1 MAWFSSYSKR
11 RRGFFFDNVFK
22 SFSLGGTTIASET
35 TNDDDET
42 EVLTTNNLHAD
53 VMANITSVGTLGNVT
68 VTNTMQ
74 GGNIR
79 ISGNNITNYV
89 TGQPLTLS
97 APGGSAVVIDD
108 SLTVNNDAV
117 ITGSLTVNGTTTT
130 VNTTNTTI
138 ADPLYILNNG
148 QTGTPTK
155 DSGFVIER
163 GSSNNVAWVW
173 DESADKFMAVETSED
188 GTTAGDISII
198 GYADMQAK
206 DITATSF
213 SGDGSA
219 LTGIAQAQ
227 ITQHQA
233 ALSITESQISD
244 LSHYANSDVDAHLNQ
259 TNPTS
264 GHVLSWNGSDYA
276 WIDNAGYDDSDV
288 TSYLTTATGATQ
300 TGDLTVLASS
310 TIEFNENKLGNIGT
324 PVASTDGATKGYV
337 DSQMSSFS
345 GDSFSAIAVSGQ
357 STLNASGA
365 TTLTFAAG
373 TGTAIATDASTDTV
387 TITVEQSI
395 FGGVNDE
402 DLGLVTD
409 SVTQSEDLGDFTTHS
424 NSENLGAVV
433 ALEGV
438 AAPSQ
443 LILPE
448 YETASRPDATVQGQL
463 IYNSTL
469 DAVQF
474 SNGTEWD
481 GYAGT
486 ASPTFTGT
494 ITAADLTASGTITG
508 ANFITAG
515 AVTATGNI
523 SGAYI
528 IGDGSQL
535 TGMPVGYT
543 DSDVTS
549 LLSDFGSSPITTTGT
564 ITGKI
569 SSSSLQVVS
578 TVYTGKTTYSVAT
591 AGSTG
596 TYIAVLDTAIT
607 PTKTSSKV
615 RVEFNI
621 SFEVHHDT
629 IFRLFRVIGGTT
641 TEVRRNDDGNYWS
654 GFAYPGYD
662 VDNGSTPRTNHY
674 IYIDSPN
681 TTSAVTYKLM
691 IQSAGVGATTLYLN
705 RTVGSTGGANHE
717 NAISQCILTEIP
729 V

>member
-1 MAWFSSYSKR
+1 MAWYSSYSKR

-35 TNDDDET
+35 TNDDDTT

-148 QTGTPTK
+148 QTGTPSK

-219 LTGIAQAQ
+219 LTGITQAQ

-409 SVTQSEDLGDFTTHS
+409 SVTQSEDLGDFTAHA

-494 ITAADLTASGTITG
+494 ITAADLTA
-508 ANFITAG
+508 
-515 AVTATGNI
+515 TGNI

-528 IGDGSQL
+528 LGNGSQL
-535 TGMPVGYT
+535 TGMYT

-549 LLSDFGSSPITTTGT
+549 LLSDFGSNPITTTGT
-564 ITGKI
+564 ITGKL
-569 SSSSLQVVS
+569 SSSSLQVIHK
-578 TVYTGKTTYSVAT
+578 VYTGKTTYSVPT
-591 AGSTG
+591 AGSAG

-621 SFEVHHDT
+621 SFEVHQDT

-662 VDNGSTPRTNHY
+662 ANNASTPRTNHY

-681 TTSAVTYKLM
+681 TTSAVTYRMM
-691 IQSAGVGATTLYLN
+691 IQSAGVGAQTFFLN
-705 RTVGSTGGANHE
+705 RTISSTGAANYE

>member
-1 MAWFSSYSKR
+1 MAWYSSYSKR

-35 TNDDDET
+35 TNDDDTT

-148 QTGTPTK
+148 QTGTPSK

-219 LTGIAQAQ
+219 LTGITQA
-227 ITQHQA
+227 
-233 ALSITESQISD
+233 QISD
-244 LSHYANSDVDAHLNQ
+244 LSHYTNSDVDAHLNQ

-409 SVTQSEDLGDFTTHS
+409 SVTQSEDLGDFTAHA

-494 ITAADLTASGTITG
+494 ITAADLTA
-508 ANFITAG
+508 
-515 AVTATGNI
+515 TGNI

-528 IGDGSQL
+528 LGNGSQL
-535 TGMPVGYT
+535 TGMYT

-549 LLSDFGSSPITTTGT
+549 LLSDFGSNPITTTGT
-564 ITGKI
+564 ITGKL
-569 SSSSLQVVS
+569 SSSSLQVIHK
-578 TVYTGKTTYSVAT
+578 VYTGKTTYSVAT
-591 AGSTG
+591 AGQAG

-621 SFEVHHDT
+621 SFEIHQDT

-662 VDNGSTPRTNHY
+662 ANNASTPRTNHY

-681 TTSAVTYKLM
+681 TTSAVTYRMM
-691 IQSAGVGATTLYLN
+691 IQSAGVAAQTFFLN
-705 RTVGSTGGANHE
+705 RTISSAGAANYE